1 MRIFIAFE
9 GSFEPFE
16 VSADET
22 VGAVKLMVKDCFHI
36 PLSEDERGR
45 QFLELSYAGAALRD
59 GGSLADV
66 GISVCSTLKCFAKD
80 EEKPALYLFNAV
92 TQATMSIMESTALL
106 GKKVSELRT
115 LISLR
120 CGFPVSVFCLRTPRG
135 LEMYDCN
142 TLRDYHTDIGTTLRL
157 DVWDGWKEFL
167 MGCLLGQKRQVQR
180 HLSSE
185 TPVLKFQK
193 RVALYVAASY
203 GHMELRMALQDGV
216 RPGQAVGV
224 AWCREAQ
231 HADVSKCP
239 SHAAAEAGQLSTL
252 KAFVN
257 HRALSLGGRPAA
269 GQTALDL
276 ALRHRHKGCVEYLLS
291 QVWSPV
297 SFRKVSVPMRIYMKI
312 KQGALRAQSHDLH
325 KRQLRGARGFGAKV
339 GDTVMVDGFT
349 KPRMTSK
356 SWHEAASRDCPSSK
370 GELPPG
376 REQASPPRETASDK
390 RPLLPRCGQVT
401 GLSAPD
407 SAYAMKMVKAD
418 GLDHRAILKGKA
430 EEVKVDMTIRE
441 GMDYYQ
447 ETPYEM
453 AAEGWPHEDYR
464 IHGWENVRGSDV
476 SRTKDLAI
484 KELLVD
490 GVDPKQRVTTLAS

>member
-22 VGAVKLMVKDCFHI
+22 VGAVKLMVKVLSLFPDCFHI

-45 QFLELSYAGAALRD
+45 QFLELSYAGAARRD
-59 GGSLADV
+59 GWGLADV

-80 EEKPALYLFNAV
+80 EEKPALYLFSAV
-92 TQATMSIMESTALL
+92 TQETMSIMESTALL

-203 GHMELRMALQDGV
+203 GHMELPNAPCRTGCGPA
-216 RPGQAVGV
+216 RRWGV

-239 SHAAAEAGQLSTL
+239 IHAAAEAGQLSTL

-269 GQTALDL
+269 GQTALGL
-276 ALRHRHKGCVEYLLS
+276 APRHRHKGCVEYLLS

-325 KRQLRGARGFGAKV
+325 KRQLRGARGKGQKLETL
-339 GDTVMVDGFT
+339 GWWMV
-349 KPRMTSK
+349 
-356 SWHEAASRDCPSSK
+356 
-370 GELPPG
+370 
-376 REQASPPRETASDK
+376 SPN
-390 RPLLPRCGQVT
+390 
-401 GLSAPD
+401 
-407 SAYAMKMVKAD
+407 
-418 GLDHRAILKGKA
+418 
-430 EEVKVDMTIRE
+430 
-441 GMDYYQ
+441 Q
-447 ETPYEM
+447 E
-453 AAEGWPHEDYR
+453 
-464 IHGWENVRGSDV
+464 
-476 SRTKDLAI
+476 
-484 KELLVD
+484 
-490 GVDPKQRVTTLAS
+490 